1 MVRGQS
7 LCNLAC
13 SKLTLTLCY
22 VAEWAIA
29 RLQAEARHSTDTMPQ
44 KPMKYDGNASDGKAS
59 SSEAI
64 DGSHAAD
71 EVGRYHCT
79 YQSHHGDLQVS
90 STGACYVTAV
100 RQNLLWK
107 LRYDD
112 CKTIRKASD
121 SGLIFELME
130 DGEFMVTGLKLR
142 DEVFTQIIG
151 YSGLAWQVTA

>member
-1 MVRGQS
+1 MVRAQS

-13 SKLTLTLCY
+13 SKPTLTLSY

-29 RLQAEARHSTDTMPQ
+29 RLQAEARRGTDAVSQ
-44 KPMKYDGNASDGKAS
+44 KPMERDRNASDEES
-59 SSEAI
+59 SSSKAI
-64 DGSHAAD
+64 DGSHVAD
-71 EVGRYHCT
+71 EVGRYHCK
-79 YQSHHGDLQVS
+79 YQSHHGELQVS

-100 RQNLLWK
+100 RSNLLWK

-112 CKTIRKASD
+112 CKTIRKVSD

-130 DGEFMVTGLKLR
+130 DDEFMVTGLKLR